1 MHHTRSLYFKTAC
14 WICFYCL
21 SAAGCG
27 APQETGTAGAASVDA
42 QVTSQVVEIPGETS
56 MQKWAKSCAL
66 CHVDGTGGAPVTGN
80 AEQWTPRLAQG
91 KEVLMTHTIEGFNNM
106 PPLGYCM
113 SCDGQ
118 DFSTMI
124 DFMTYITGESR

>member
-1 MHHTRSLYFKTAC
+1 MHQTRSSCVKTAS
-14 WICFYCL
+14 WICLICF
-21 SAAGCG
+21 SAIGCG
-27 APQETGTAGAASVDA
+27 EPEGVGPAGTVSVDA
-42 QVTSQVVEIPGETS
+42 QTKDQVIELPRETS

-66 CHVDGTGGAPVTGN
+66 CHADGTGGAPVAGN
-80 AEQWTPRLAQG
+80 AEQWAPRLKLG
-91 KEVLMTHTIEGFNNM
+91 REMLMRHTIEGFNNM

-113 SCDGQ
+113 SCETE